1 MPEKINPYSSPATKV
16 LSLYGLLLF
25 SGKKYSLTQLAQLLR
40 CSKQTVLRMM
50 EQIELSHQAK
60 IESRIEGG
68 RKWFKIKTPLTK
80 PLLSLDVKAI
90 QHLMLCRDFVCHI
103 LPQSLREEISRTIA
117 HTTVLLPDQEERSR
131 AMAKLGEAYVKGSIN
146 YNEHQ
151 EYISL
156 LLNAIGERRVCRVS
170 YLASGRLEPKEYC
183 IAPLTVIAHHGAL
196 YISCWLVTDT
206 EEPEVI
212 YDDMLLAVQ
221 RLLQVEQTERKFT
234 IKEDCSIK
242 ESCRTF
248 GLMKGEPLRIKIGFS
263 PEVAVYVRERK
274 WSDDQTII
282 TLPDGGLML
291 EFTATSRPEVMSWV
305 LSFGPEATVLS
316 PEDLK
321 DEIKKL
327 ANEMVKNYGQ
337 ETDPRP
343 PIN

>member
-25 SGKKYSLTQLAQLLR
+25 SGKKYSLTELAQLLR

-50 EQIELSHQAK
+50 EQIELSHQAE
-60 IESRIEGG
+60 IESSIEGG

-80 PLLSLDVKAI
+80 PRLSLDVKAI

-103 LPQSLREEISRTIA
+103 LPQALREEISRTIA

-146 YNEHQ
+146 YNGHQ

-156 LLNAIGERRVCRVS
+156 LLNAIAERRVCRVS
-170 YLASGRLEPKEYC
+170 YQASGRLERKEYC

-221 RLLQVEQTERKFT
+221 RLLEVEQTERKIA
-234 IKEDCSIK
+234 IKEDRPIK
-242 ESCRTF
+242 ESWRTF
-248 GLMKGEPLRIKIGFS
+248 GLMKGEPFRIKIGFS
-263 PEVAVYVRERK
+263 PEAAVYVRERK
-274 WSDDQTII
+274 WSDDQTISP
-282 TLPDGGLML
+282 TPEGGIIL
-291 EFTATSRPEVMSWV
+291 ELTTTSRPEVISWA

-316 PEDLK
+316 PADLRG
-321 DEIKKL
+321 EIKGL
-327 ANEMVKNYGQ
+327 VVEMLKNY
-337 ETDPRP
+337 E
-343 PIN
+343 